1 MRASI
6 ENDQTGQV
14 EIDLSNSQID
24 LNSNIQL
31 TYPETSVTSFTEN
44 TSDNYFTENNAS
56 GSGSSC
62 HDPQCRQYGE
72 CLTHPHPE
80 NDTTGNE
87 NDDTGTGNDITGTK
101 AGNYRELGEEI
112 VAQVLAEVNAD
123 SFALIRSDG
132 SAYFRGSAPD
142 SSYDLSA
149 IEPYEGADDTNEY
162 TLESY
167 DDYAGTEETYE
178 MDFPLRFEKG
188 QQQ

>member
-1 MRASI
+1 MK
-6 ENDQTGQV
+6 
-14 EIDLSNSQID
+14 
-24 LNSNIQL
+24 
-31 TYPETSVTSFTEN
+31 
-44 TSDNYFTENNAS
+44 
-56 GSGSSC
+56 SGSSC

-80 NDTTGNE
+80 NDTTGN
-87 NDDTGTGNDITGTK
+87 DNDITGTGSDVTGT
-101 AGNYRELGEEI
+101 GNYRELGEEI
-112 VAQVLAEVNAD
+112 VAQLLAQENAE

-149 IEPYEGADDTNEY
+149 IEPFDGADDTNEY

-167 DDYAGTEETYE
+167 DDFAGAEETYE
-178 MDFPLRFEKG
+178 MEFPLRFEKG